1 MQSLARNGYSA
12 DQVIAALH
20 SDNRHLSFRYELLDN
35 KNRIKKHLETIIS
48 GSVANNALAQIKR
61 TARFVLKDDPD
72 INYLT
77 DRIKPYVRLRMP
89 DGGWVEWPQG
99 VFILSTPPE
108 RTDSRG
114 IVTREIEAYDQ
125 LQVLVDDKVDNRYT
139 LMEGTRYTD
148 NIKVILESAGITQ
161 YNVARSESALPT
173 TRDWDPGTSKLQI
186 INDLLGAINY
196 RSLFFDENGYA
207 VALPYVSPVN
217 RPSEYTYRNDQNSV
231 IFPEA
236 ERHLDLFAIPNR
248 WVIVV
253 SNPELPPLRS
263 TYTNT
268 NPDSITSTVS
278 RGRVI
283 VDYREYDDIADQTA
297 LDARVQRIAFE
308 ASQVYEQVSFET
320 AIMPMHSDSDVFTLQ
335 YTDLGISHKY
345 SEVAWE
351 MPLKAGERM
360 KHRIRRIVNV

>member
-1 MQSLARNGYSA
+1 MQSLARNGYTA
-12 DQVIAALH
+12 EQVQKALH

-35 KNRIKKHLETIIS
+35 KNRVKKIPLDTVIS
-48 GSVANNALAQIKR
+48 ASVANNALAQIKR

-77 DRIKPYVRLRMP
+77 DRIKPYVRLWMG
-89 DGGWVEWPQG
+89 DGWVEFPQG

-125 LQVLVDDKVDNRYT
+125 LQILVDDKVDSRYT

-148 NIKVILESAGITQ
+148 NIKVLLESAGITQ
-161 YNVARSESALPT
+161 YNVTRSESQLPT
-173 TRDWDPGTSKLQI
+173 TRDWEPGTSKLQI

-207 VALPYVSPVN
+207 IALPYVSPVN
-217 RPSEYTYRNDQNSV
+217 RPSEYTYRDDGKSV
-231 IFPEA
+231 MFPEA
-236 ERHLDLFAIPNR
+236 ERHLDLFHIPNR
-248 WVIVV
+248 WVLVV
-253 SNPELPPLRS
+253 SNPELPPIRS

-278 RGRVI
+278 RDRTI
-283 VDYREYDDIADQTA
+283 VDYREYEDIANQTA
-297 LDARVQRIAFE
+297 LDALVQRIAFE
-308 ASQVYEQVSFET
+308 ASQVYEQVSIET
-320 AIMPMHSDSDVFTLQ
+320 AIMPMHSDSDIFTLQ
-335 YTDLGISHKY
+335 YSNLGISHKY

-351 MPLKAGERM
+351 MPLKAGEKM
-360 KHRIRRIVNV
+360 KHRVRRIVNI